1 MMINL
6 TVPSVCAAA
15 VWSVLAAAG
24 SLAIYMKLPAR
35 WLCEYGELPT
45 PAHEPAGRCGGTA
58 SGRLVRTAA
67 AAAAAL
73 TCLVMPALALHIP
86 VNPAAC
92 PASVDQS
99 SVDQTSVIP
108 APVDQSQV
116 DSASVNPISSVDPTQ
131 VDQSPVDQ
139 TSVIPAPV
147 DQSQVDSAS
156 AGPISSVDSAPV
168 YPFPPVD
175 PFPSS
180 DPALIILITATVI
193 CLILAALSDLDY
205 LIIPDQITGALFLLA
220 LVRFAFLPAA
230 ASLISG
236 FSQQASSDFT
246 DGLLTALSG
255 AALAGGL
262 MLLAALPARL
272 ICGSG
277 ALGVGDIKLLS
288 ACGAVVGGSRA
299 LLLYVIAVF
308 SSAIFM
314 AAGLAAGKFA
324 LRSAHP
330 MAPWIAAATVICMPG
345 AL

>member
-45 PAHEPAGRCGGTA
+45 PAHEPAGRCGGTV

-86 VNPAAC
+86 AGPASVDQTSVIPAQVDQSQVDSASAGPILSAF

-99 SVDQTSVIP
+99 SVDQTSVI
-108 APVDQSQV
+108 
-116 DSASVNPISSVDPTQ
+116 SSQ
-131 VDQSPVDQ
+131 VDQSP
-139 TSVIPAPV
+139 
-147 DQSQVDSAS
+147 VDSAS
-156 AGPISSVDSAPV
+156 AGPISSVDPAPV
-168 YPFPPVD
+168 APFPPVD

-180 DPALIILITATVI
+180 FGPAQIALLTAILI

-277 ALGVGDIKLLS
+277 TLGVGDIKLLA